1 MWQGFVRAFVRQ
13 SKGIDIG
20 LLAEK
25 DEAMRMQKATTGNLR
40 AFKRLVTEAV
50 LIAADTGVTQIGT
63 EHLRTAFDRVY
74 GKHASL
80 GNPYAE

>member
-1 MWQGFVRAFVRQ
+1 MWHGFVRAFARQ
-13 SKGIDIG
+13 SKGID
-20 LLAEK
+20 LSVLVEK
-25 DEAMRMQKATTGNLR
+25 DEAVRMQKATAGNLR

-50 LIAADTGVTQIGT
+50 LIAADAGVTQIGT
-63 EHLRTAFDRVY
+63 DHLRTAFDRVY